1 MASKPRSSDASKGS
15 AIAAERAVVLARGAG
30 LEVRETEDWRVTA
43 VGPSGAVT
51 LPVLAFR
58 GPDRAG
64 EPKSLARLADR
75 IASSL
80 GEWRFSMHV
89 ERPLQADV
97 DVEPIARAAL
107 LWRMALDKGEK
118 RRHARYSDDD
128 ADIDLSV
135 TERKGSGGMH
145 VGLGPLV
152 TAERLVGVYAACR
165 EAVRGVAPAGGDVV
179 LVLHAD
185 PAWSLPRGY
194 VLDMLYGTPECVV
207 VDDGWRAA
215 YRPQTSALFVCE
227 PRLLAVW
234 FVAGPEGPGFHATAF
249 ENPWHPRTG
258 SVTLPGGRCAAT
270 DPAFAASLLRTRP
283 PDLRA
288 VAFSSLAPTP
298 WSTP

>member
-1 MASKPRSSDASKGS
+1 M
-15 AIAAERAVVLARGAG
+15 LARAAG
-30 LEVRETEDWRVTA
+30 LDVGEVTDGCVRGS
-43 VGPSGAVT
+43 GPTGAFT
-51 LPVLAFR
+51 LPVLAFQ
-58 GPDRAG
+58 GPPRAG
-64 EPKSLARLADR
+64 ERRSLHRLADR

-89 ERPLQADV
+89 EQPLPADV

-118 RRHARYSDDD
+118 RRHARYADDE
-128 ADIDLSV
+128 ATIDLSV
-135 TERKGSGGMH
+135 TERNGSGGMH

-152 TAERLVGVYAACR
+152 TADRLVVVYAACR
-165 EAVRGVAPAGGDVV
+165 EAVRAAEPAGGDVI

-207 VDDGWRAA
+207 VQDGWRGA

-234 FVAGPEGPGFHATAF
+234 FVAGPEGSAFHATAF
-249 ENPWHPRTG
+249 DNPWHPRNG
-258 SVTLPGGRCAAT
+258 AAALPGSRCAST
-270 DPAFAASLLRTRP
+270 DLGFARSMLRSTPA
-283 PDLRA
+283 DLRA
-288 VAFSSLAPTP
+288 VGFPSLAPTA